1 MNRSLD
7 EFYDEYARKESAET
21 WLDAH
26 AFQEVIA
33 EDQDAVWMA
42 K

>member
-1 MNRSLD
+1 LD
-7 EFYDEYARKESAET
+7 EFYAEYARKESAED

-26 AFQEVIA
+26 DYQDTMP